1 MFGYVVINIKVREY
15 SLTLKIILKEILYCL
30 PIIIVIALVMI
41 FLTSRSI
48 NKPLNSISAATKE
61 LARGNFHKRADSSG
75 LGDIGG
81 IVESFNYMAEEIEK
95 YETTR
100 ESFVGN
106 VSHELKSPLTSIQG
120 FVQGILDGTIEEQD
134 KNQYLE
140 IVLSETKRMNA
151 LIGDL
156 LDLAKF
162 ESGQFPMNFTR
173 WDINEVIR
181 QCFINF
187 ITKIED
193 KSLDVTINIPD
204 GKQMVYAEKR
214 WKQRHF

>member
-1 MFGYVVINIKVREY
+1 MDAVLEKSLEKLEDAIASERRGINISSDDDILSTPIITYTSPLKIENDTVGYVVINIKVREY
-15 SLTLKIILKEILYCL
+15 SSTLKIILKEILYCL

-140 IVLSETKRMNA
+140 IAHERSHWRPFRSCKIR
-151 LIGDL
+151 IGPISDEL
-156 LDLAKF
+156 
-162 ESGQFPMNFTR
+162 
-173 WDINEVIR
+173 
-181 QCFINF
+181 
-187 ITKIED
+187 
-193 KSLDVTINIPD
+193 
-204 GKQMVYAEKR
+204 Y
-214 WKQRHF
+214 